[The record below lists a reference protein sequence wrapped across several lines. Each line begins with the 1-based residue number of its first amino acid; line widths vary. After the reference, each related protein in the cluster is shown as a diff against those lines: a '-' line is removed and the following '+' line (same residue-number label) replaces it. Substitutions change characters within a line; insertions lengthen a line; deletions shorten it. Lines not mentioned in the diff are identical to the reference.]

1 MDETEDETGY
11 KGWKL
16 MKRMKFN
23 VHFEIWK
30 EWLNKYEN
38 RSNRSYRFKT
48 NENRW
53 EGVRMDDTDEKG

>member
-30 EWLNKYEN
+30 EFWTSMNTDQIDHIDK
-38 RSNRSYRFKT
+38 
-48 NENRW
+48 NEW
-53 EGVRMDDTDEKG
+53 K